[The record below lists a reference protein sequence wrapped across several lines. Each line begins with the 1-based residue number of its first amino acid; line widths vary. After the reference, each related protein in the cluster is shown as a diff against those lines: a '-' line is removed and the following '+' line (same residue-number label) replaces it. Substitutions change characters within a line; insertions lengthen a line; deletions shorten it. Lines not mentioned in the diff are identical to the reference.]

1 MLAAAGA
8 VVAASLVLAGCS
20 SGSSSP
26 AASDDAS
33 GSGGAFPVSIQ
44 TALGTTEIP
53 SQPKRVV
60 ALGWGDA
67 AETALELGVQPSV
80 RATGSFGGDGV
91 GPWLKDAYTKKPT
104 MIQTLEPS
112 YEQILKLKPDLIL
125 DTKSSGD
132 KDRYAKLSAIAP
144 TVAIPK
150 GGENYLTT
158 TEQQVDL
165 VSRALGKESEGK
177 KLLTDLDD
185 AYAAARKAHPEF
197 DGKTAVVGSYT
208 ADGFGAYASKDSRST
223 FMQQLGFTIP
233 KDVDQQAGDAFSVSL
248 SNENL
253 DLLDADLTVVL
264 PIFVDASKAE
274 SDPLFQKVR
283 RCRPGTRSWS
293 TTRRVRTRSR
303 SARRRRSSGRSTA
316 CRTSS
321 RRRSADR
328 QPQGEYGRRRVAS
341 RDPASPLRAGV
352 R

>member
-1 MLAAAGA
+1 MIRTSPSARRVRRVLAAAGA
-8 VVAASLVLAGCS
+8 VVAASLVLAGCT

-67 AETALELGVQPSV
+67 ETALELGVQPVGASDWL
-80 RATGSFGGDGV
+80 AFGGDGV

-104 MIQTLEPS
+104 IIQTLEPS

-233 KDVDQQAGDAFSVSL
+233 KAVDQQAGDAFSVSL
-248 SNENL
+248 SQENL

-264 PIFVDASKAE
+264 PIYVDASKAE
-274 SDPLFQKVR
+274 SDPLFQKV
-283 RCRPGTRSWS
+283 PSVQAGHSIVVDDADVSNAFSLGT
-293 TTRRVRTRSR
+293 
-303 SARRRRSSGRSTA
+303 TA
-316 CRTSS
+316 
-321 RRRSADR
+321 AIEWALDR
-328 QPQGEYGRRRVAS
+328 LPDEFAKKVG
-341 RDPASPLRAGV
+341 
-352 R
+352 

>member
-67 AETALELGVQPSV
+67 ETALELGVQPVGASDWL
-80 RATGSFGGDGV
+80 GFGGDGV

-274 SDPLFQKVR
+274 SDPLFQKV
-283 RCRPGTRSWS
+283 PSVQAGHAIVVDDADVSNAFSLGT
-293 TTRRVRTRSR
+293 
-303 SARRRRSSGRSTA
+303 TA
-316 CRTSS
+316 
-321 RRRSADR
+321 AIEWALDR
-328 QPQGEYGRRRVAS
+328 LPDEFAKKVG
-341 RDPASPLRAGV
+341 
-352 R
+352 